1 IGPAI
6 IYNVEARTGQDISPQ
21 IMQNIADNQNFIG
34 VKECAGNPRI
44 SEYETRGIACWSGN
58 DDESFNGRHS
68 YNSHGVISVTSNI
81 VPGLMR
87 KLMDENDHHLNDR
100 LQSLIGWLFK
110 QPNPI
115 GISTALAMSGAIKPV
130 FRLPYLPLNKQDR
143 EDGVEI
149 LKEFDNDDLVGNSL
163 SVMDDEQFAINV

>member
-1 IGPAI
+1 
-6 IYNVEARTGQDISPQ
+6 
-21 IMQNIADNQNFIG
+21 
-34 VKECAGNPRI
+34 
-44 SEYETRGIACWSGN
+44 
-58 DDESFNGRHS
+58 
-68 YNSHGVISVTSNI
+68 
-81 VPGLMR
+81 
-87 KLMDENDHHLNDR
+87 
-100 LQSLIGWLFK
+100 GWLFK